1 MDCPARDAA
10 KRSSIFDGK
19 GWISAF
25 RRELGE
31 FARRFCEKEPFV
43 DVYTTELH
51 VQDTDRKWILVPE
64 TQELEMIVQQA
75 CARPGGAGPMDEDVA
90 VPTCGQRE
98 GAKRSHDEDELSK
111 NCPKR
116 PRPDPE
122 QGSAPAQSELDNLTS
137 RKILKAAARARS
149 CRIEWLFDLTKKTTK
164 KQCREPLNT
173 LLLRA

>member
-1 MDCPARDAA
+1 
-10 KRSSIFDGK
+10 
-19 GWISAF
+19 
-25 RRELGE
+25 
-31 FARRFCEKEPFV
+31 
-43 DVYTTELH
+43 
-51 VQDTDRKWILVPE
+51 
-64 TQELEMIVQQA
+64 
-75 CARPGGAGPMDEDVA
+75 MDEDVA